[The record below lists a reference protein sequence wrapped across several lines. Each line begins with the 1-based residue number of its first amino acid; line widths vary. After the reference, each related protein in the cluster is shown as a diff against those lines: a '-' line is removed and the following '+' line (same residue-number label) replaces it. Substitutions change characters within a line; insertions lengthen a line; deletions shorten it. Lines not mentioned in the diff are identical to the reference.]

1 MPILPWM
8 GAISAGADLLSNTL
22 GTVLGNKRE
31 DRNWEK
37 MNQYNSPQAQMERLK
52 AAGLN
57 PNLVYG
63 NGSAVATTN
72 SAPKSQE
79 VKPSNLSQGV
89 MNYANI
95 KQTQLQNDNLEAQNE
110 LIRAQVDKTKKEA
123 MNLTS
128 TTNFRDTYQTEYSR
142 SQTALTNFVAKLR
155 EKDNDFYSTDKAKQ
169 YAIQD
174 LEIARRNIE
183 NSYLSTEKK
192 TALLE
197 ASTRITNLRA
207 NTRKTN
213 LDSELLQIIIDIRK
227 AGMNPNDSTTIQ
239 MLKPI
244 LGEATDYFYNLVDEV
259 KNKPILKNLKGIIS
273 ISDDDV
279 KNFFKHGNPFGL
291 PNSRTHKNK

>member
-1 MPILPWM
+1 M
-8 GAISAGADLLSNTL
+8 GAISSGVDLLSNTL

-72 SAPKSQE
+72 SAPKSQD

-110 LIRAQVDKTKKEA
+110 LIRAQVDKTKKES

-128 TTNFRDTYQTEYSR
+128 TTNFRDTYQTESTKT
-142 SQTALTNFVAKLR
+142 QTLVNQFIAKLR
-155 EKDNDFYSTDKAKQ
+155 EKDNDFYSTDKQKQ
-169 YAIQD
+169 YAIQNLEITRRGIENSFLSREKKQAL
-174 LEIARRNIE
+174 LEIA
-183 NSYLSTEKK
+183 
-192 TALLE
+192 
-197 ASTRITNLRA
+197 TRIANLQA
-207 NTRKTN
+207 NTRKTD
-213 LDSELLQIIIDIRK
+213 LDSELQKIIIEIRK
-227 AGMNPNDSTTIQ
+227 SGMNPNDNSFIQ
-239 MLKPI
+239 MFRPVLSESFDTFQYLIDWLMGREPK
-244 LGEATDYFYNLVDEV
+244 FR
-259 KNKPILKNLKGIIS
+259 K
-273 ISDDDV
+273 
-279 KNFFKHGNPFGL
+279 
-291 PNSRTHKNK
+291 